1 VVLEGMLEGSSSK
14 VVEDEV
20 VVFNT
25 PQVITDKTPST
36 IIPLRSGRIVR

>member
-1 VVLEGMLEGSSSK
+1 VVLEEMLEGSSLK

-20 VVFNT
+20 VIFNT

-36 IIPLRSGRIVR
+36 IIPFRSGRIVK